1 MSADGSLGV
10 TQQHSPHV
18 VIIGSGFGGL
28 SMGHSLQQAG
38 IDRFTIL
45 EKAQEV
51 GGVWRENTY
60 PGAACDVP
68 SHLYSFSFEPH
79 YPWSCRYGKQAEILD
94 YLRHVA
100 RKHDLLR
107 HVRFGCEVL
116 GADWDETRALWR
128 IRLRGGEVIEADMLV
143 SAVGQLHQP
152 QIPQLPGLEKFQGRT
167 FHSAR
172 WDHSYDFK
180 GKTVAVVGTG
190 PSAVQLVPEIAKQV
204 KHLHLY
210 QRSPGW
216 CVPKFDRPYR
226 KWERKLINAIPLLH
240 DIDRT
245 RIFWGFEFLNSAL
258 LRKPVLGHMAKAFLR
273 SGAEVLKRLQ
283 VRSPELRAKLT
294 PDYPMG
300 CKRTL
305 LSNDWLKTL
314 AQPHVEVV
322 TEGIAEVTE
331 RGIRGSDGKLREI
344 DAIVWGTGFA
354 STEFLAPMEIH
365 GRGGRSLRERWKN
378 GAEAYLGM
386 AVSGF
391 PNLFVVYGPNT
402 NLGAGS
408 IIFMLERQTRYI
420 AQAAAQ
426 LRKTGPAALEVRVD
440 VQHAFNAMLQ
450 QRNKQTVF
458 EAGCHS
464 WYLTADGRNT
474 NTWVGYMSE
483 YGRLVRRPNLAHY
496 HLEAVARTADTVS
509 RAA

>member
-1 MSADGSLGV
+1 MGADGSQGMR
-10 TQQHSPHV
+10 QESPRV

-28 SMGHSLQQAG
+28 SMGHSLKQAG
-38 IDRFTIL
+38 IDSFVIL

-128 IRLRGGEVIEADMLV
+128 IRLRGGETIEANMLV

-152 QIPQLPGLEKFQGRT
+152 QIPQIPGLEKFQGKA

-172 WDHSYDFK
+172 WDHSFDFK
-180 GKTVAVVGTG
+180 NKTVAVIGTG
-190 PSAVQLVPEIAKQV
+190 PSAVQLVPEIAKEV
-204 KHLHLY
+204 KSLHLY

-216 CVPKFDRPYR
+216 CVPKFDRPYSR
-226 KWERKLINAIPLLH
+226 WERKLIEAVPLLH

-245 RIFWGFEFLNSAL
+245 RIFWTFELMNAAL
-258 LRKPVLGHMAKAFLR
+258 LRTPVLGHAAKGFLR
-273 SGAEVLKRLQ
+273 GGAEVLKRLQ
-283 VRSPELRAKLT
+283 VRNPALRAKLT

-305 LSNDWLKTL
+305 LSNDWLRTL

-322 TEGIAEVTE
+322 TDGVAEITE
-331 RGIRGSDGKLREI
+331 RGIRSTDGTLREV

-354 STEFLAPMEIH
+354 STEFLAPMEIR
-365 GRGGRSLRERWKN
+365 GRNGQSLRERWKN

-408 IIFMLERQTRYI
+408 IIYMLERQTRYI
-420 AQAAAQ
+420 AQAASL
-426 LRKTGPAALEVRVD
+426 LRSRGLAAMDVLVEV
-440 VQHAFNAMLQ
+440 QQSFNAMLQ
-450 QRNKQTVF
+450 RRNKQTVF

-474 NTWVGYMSE
+474 NTWVGYMNE
-483 YGRLVRRPNLAHY
+483 YGRLVRRPKLEHY
-496 HLEAVARTADTVS
+496 HLEAVARTADTVP

>member
-1 MSADGSLGV
+1 MDTGKKRGKAGAAGPS
-10 TQQHSPHV
+10 V

-28 SMGHSLQQAG
+28 GMAHALLQAG
-38 IDRFTIL
+38 IESFTIL
-45 EKAQEV
+45 EKARDV

-100 RKHDLLR
+100 RKYALLP
-107 HVRFGCEVL
+107 HIRFGCEVL
-116 GADWDETRALWR
+116 GADYDESAGLWR
-128 IRLRGGEVIEADMLV
+128 IRLKGGETLQANVLV

-152 QIPQLPGLEKFQGRT
+152 QIPQLKGIENFKGRS

-172 WDHSYDFK
+172 WDHGYDFK
-180 GKTVAVVGTG
+180 DKTVAVIGTG
-190 PSAVQLVPEIAKQV
+190 PSAVQLVPEIARQV
-204 KHLHLY
+204 KRLHLF

-226 KWERKLINAIPLLH
+226 PWERRLIETIPLLH
-240 DIDRT
+240 DIDRW
-245 RIFWGFEFLNSAL
+245 RIFWTFEFINTAL
-258 LRKPVLGHMAKAFLR
+258 LRKPVVGTAAKAFLR
-273 SGAEVLKRLQ
+273 SGAELLKRLQ
-283 VRSPELRAKLT
+283 VRSGALRRQLT

-305 LSNDWLKTL
+305 LSNDWLRTL

-322 TEGIAEVTE
+322 SEGIDEVTAD
-331 RGIRGSDGKLREI
+331 GIRSADGRLRKVE
-344 DAIVWGTGFA
+344 AIVYGTGFA
-354 STEFLAPMEIH
+354 STEFLAPMEIR
-365 GRGGRSLRERWKN
+365 GRQGASLRERWSK

-386 AVSGF
+386 SVSGF
-391 PNLFVVYGPNT
+391 PNLFVIYGPNT

-408 IIFMLERQTRYI
+408 IIYMLEQQARYI
-420 AQAAAQ
+420 AQAVAL
-426 LRKTGPAALEVRVD
+426 LRDRGLASLEVRAEA
-440 VQHAFNAMLQ
+440 QREFGAMLQ
-450 QRNKQTVF
+450 RRNKLTVF

-464 WYLTADGRNT
+464 WYLNADGRNT
-474 NTWVGYMSE
+474 NTWVGSMSE
-483 YGRLVRRPNLAHY
+483 YGRLTRQPELAHY
-496 HLEAVARTADTVS
+496 HLAPAAAPGAPLA

>member
-1 MSADGSLGV
+1 MGADGSLGGA
-10 TQQHSPHV
+10 QLHSPRV

-28 SMGHSLQQAG
+28 SMGHSLKQAG
-38 IDRFTIL
+38 IDTFTIL
-45 EKAQEV
+45 EKARDV

-100 RKHDLLR
+100 RKQDLLR

-116 GADWDETRALWR
+116 GADWDEARALWC
-128 IRLRGGEVIEADMLV
+128 IRLRGGEIIEAEMLV

-152 QIPQLPGLEKFQGRT
+152 QIPQLKGLEDFKGRT

-204 KHLHLY
+204 KNLHLF

-226 KWERKLINAIPLLH
+226 RWERRLIERVPLLH
-240 DIDRT
+240 DIDRI
-245 RIFWGFEFLNSAL
+245 RIFWTFEWLNSAL
-258 LRKPVLGHMAKAFLR
+258 LRKPLLGHAAKAFLR
-273 SGAEVLKRLQ
+273 GGAEVLKRLQ

-322 TEGIAEVTE
+322 TEGVAEVTA
-331 RGIRGSDGKLREI
+331 RGIRTSDGKLREI

-354 STEFLAPMEIH
+354 STEFLAPMEIR

-378 GAEAYLGM
+378 GAEAFLGM

-408 IIFMLERQTRYI
+408 IIYMLERQTRYI
-420 AQAAAQ
+420 AKAAAL
-426 LRKTGPAALEVRVD
+426 LRQRGPAALEVRVD

-483 YGRLVRRPNLAHY
+483 YGRLVRQPDLAHY
-496 HLEAVARTADTVS
+496 HLEAVARTADTLP

>member
-1 MSADGSLGV
+1 MRQGNP
-10 TQQHSPHV
+10 QV

-28 SMGHSLQQAG
+28 SMGHSLKQAG
-38 IDRFTIL
+38 IDSFLIL
-45 EKAQEV
+45 EKAGEV

-79 YPWSCRYGKQAEILD
+79 YPWSCRYGKQAEILE

-116 GADWDETRALWR
+116 GADWDEARALWR
-128 IRLRGGEVIEADMLV
+128 IRLRGGEVIEASLLV

-152 QIPQLPGLEKFQGRT
+152 QIPQIPGLDRFQGRA

-172 WDHSYDFK
+172 WDHSFDFK
-180 GKTVAVVGTG
+180 DKTVAVIGTG
-190 PSAVQLVPEIAKQV
+190 PSAVQLVPELAKEV
-204 KHLHLY
+204 RHLHLY

-216 CVPKFDRPYR
+216 CVPKFDRPYAR
-226 KWERKLINAIPLLH
+226 WERKLIEAVPLLH

-245 RIFWGFEFLNSAL
+245 RIFWTFELLNSAL
-258 LRKPVLGHMAKAFLR
+258 LRKPVLGHAAKAFLR
-273 SGAEVLKRLQ
+273 GGAEVLKRLQ
-283 VRSPELRAKLT
+283 VRDPALRARLT

-305 LSNDWLKTL
+305 LSNDWMRTL

-322 TEGIAEVTE
+322 TDGIAEITE
-331 RGIRGSDGKLREI
+331 HGVRTHDGSLREV

-354 STEFLAPMEIH
+354 STEFLAPMEIR
-365 GRGGRSLRERWKN
+365 GRGGMSLRERWKN

-408 IIFMLERQTRYI
+408 IIYMLERQTRYI
-420 AQAAAQ
+420 AQAASLLRSRGLAAMDVLVEAQ
-426 LRKTGPAALEVRVD
+426 QDFV
-440 VQHAFNAMLQ
+440 AMLQ
-450 QRNKQTVF
+450 RRNKQTVF

-483 YGRLVRRPNLAHY
+483 YGRLVRRPKLEHY
-496 HLEAVARTADTVS
+496 HLEAATRTGDTVR

>member
-1 MSADGSLGV
+1 MNA
-10 TQQHSPHV
+10 TAASPSV

-28 SMGHSLQQAG
+28 GMGHALKQAG
-38 IDRFTIL
+38 IESFTIL

-79 YPWSCRYGKQAEILD
+79 YPWSCRYGKQAEILE

-116 GADWDETRALWR
+116 GADYDAPSGLWH
-128 IRLRGGEVIEADMLV
+128 IRLRGGETLQANMLIA
-143 SAVGQLHQP
+143 AVGQLHQP
-152 QIPQLPGLEKFQGRT
+152 QIPQIEGLEHFKGRS

-180 GKTVAVVGTG
+180 GKSVAVIGTG
-190 PSAVQLVPEIAKQV
+190 PSAVQLVPEIAKEV
-204 KHLHLY
+204 KQLYLY

-216 CVPKFDRPYR
+216 CVPKFDRPYQR
-226 KWERKLINAIPLLH
+226 WERKMIETFPLLH
-240 DIDRT
+240 DFDRL
-245 RIFWGFEFLNSAL
+245 RIFWTFEFLNAGL
-258 LRKPVLGHMAKAFLR
+258 LRKPVVGTAAKLFLR
-273 SGAEVLKRLQ
+273 SAAEVLKRLQ
-283 VRSPELRAKLT
+283 VRSRALREKLT

-305 LSNDWLKTL
+305 LSNDWLRTL
-314 AQPHVEVV
+314 VQPHVEVIS
-322 TEGIAEVTE
+322 EGIREVAPG
-331 RGIRGSDGKLREI
+331 GIRSEDGRLREV
-344 DAIVWGTGFA
+344 DAIVYGTGFA
-354 STEFLAPMEIH
+354 ATEFLAPMEI
-365 GRGGRSLRERWKN
+365 RGLNGCSLRERWSG
-378 GAEAYLGM
+378 GAEAFLGM
-386 AVSGF
+386 SVSGF

-408 IIFMLERQTRYI
+408 IIYMLEQQTRYI
-420 AQAAAQ
+420 AQAATL
-426 LRKTGPAALEVRVD
+426 LRQRGLASLEVRAE
-440 VQHAFNAMLQ
+440 VQQQFNAMLQ
-450 QRNKQTVF
+450 QRNKSTVF

-474 NTWVGYMSE
+474 NTWVGTMSE
-483 YGRLVRRPNLAHY
+483 YGRLTRQLDPAHY
-496 HLEAVARTADTVS
+496 LLVPAAAALA

>member
-1 MSADGSLGV
+1 MGADGSMGAA
-10 TQQHSPHV
+10 QQHSPRV

-28 SMGHSLQQAG
+28 SMGYSLKQAG
-38 IDRFTIL
+38 IDSFTIL
-45 EKAQEV
+45 EKARDV

-79 YPWSCRYGKQAEILD
+79 YPWSCRYGKQGEILD

-100 RKHDLLR
+100 RKQDLLR

-116 GADWDETRALWR
+116 GADWDEARALWR
-128 IRLRGGEVIEADMLV
+128 IRLRGGELIEAEMLV

-152 QIPQLPGLEKFQGRT
+152 EIPQLPGLEKFRGRT

-172 WDHSYDFK
+172 WDHDFDFK

-190 PSAVQLVPEIAKQV
+190 PSAVQLVPEIAKEV
-204 KHLHLY
+204 KSLHLY

-226 KWERKLINAIPLLH
+226 RWERRLIERVPLLH
-240 DIDRT
+240 DIDRI
-245 RIFWGFEFLNSAL
+245 RIFWTFEWLNSAL
-258 LRKPVLGHMAKAFLR
+258 LRKPVLGHAAKAFLR
-273 SGAEVLKRLQ
+273 GGAEVLKRLQ

-322 TEGIAEVTE
+322 TEGVAEVTAS
-331 RGIRGSDGKLREI
+331 GIRTSDGKLREV

-354 STEFLAPMEIH
+354 STEFLAPMEIR

-378 GAEAYLGM
+378 GAEAFLGM

-408 IIFMLERQTRYI
+408 IVFMLERQTRYI
-420 AQAAAQ
+420 AKAAAL
-426 LRKTGPAALEVRVD
+426 LRQQGPAALEVRVD

-450 QRNKQTVF
+450 KRNKQTVF

-474 NTWVGYMSE
+474 NTWVGTMSE
-483 YGRLVRRPNLAHY
+483 YGRLVRQPDLAHY
-496 HLEAVARTADTVS
+496 HLEPVART
-509 RAA
+509 